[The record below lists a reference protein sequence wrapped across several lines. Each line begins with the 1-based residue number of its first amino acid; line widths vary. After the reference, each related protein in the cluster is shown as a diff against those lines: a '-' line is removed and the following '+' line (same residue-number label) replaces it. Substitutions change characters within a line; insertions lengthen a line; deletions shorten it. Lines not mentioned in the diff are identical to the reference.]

1 MSDIVLGAAIRNN
14 LLSLQNTQSL
24 TDRTQLRLST
34 GRKVNSALDDANA
47 FFASQGLTNRAG
59 DLSRLLDGMGQAVQT
74 LQAAD
79 EGIELITNLVEQA
92 EGIANAARDAGVGSA
107 EAIAL
112 EVDYDAIRTQ
122 IDQAIQDTGYRGINL
137 LDGDNL
143 VVNFNEDATSSITVT
158 AVTFDAAGVGIGT
171 AADFTTDALLD
182 AGLAEIDTALGNLR
196 DQARTFGSNLTTIQN
211 RENFT
216 RNIINNLVEGSDK
229 LTLADQN
236 EEGANLLALQTRQ
249 QLGVTSLSLAS
260 QAQQAVL
267 SLF

>member
-1 MSDIVLGAAIRNN
+1 MSDIVLGSAIRSN

-47 FFASQGLTNRAG
+47 FFASQGLDNRAG
-59 DLSRLLDGMGQAVQT
+59 DLSRLLDGIGQAVQT
-74 LQAAD
+74 IQAAD

-92 EGIANAARDAGVGSA
+92 EGLANAARDAGVGSP

-112 EVDYDAIRTQ
+112 EVDYDAVRTQ

-137 LDGDNL
+137 LSGDDL
-143 VVNFNEDATSSITVT
+143 VVNFNEDASSSITVT
-158 AVTFDAAGVGIGT
+158 GVTFDAAGVGLAT
-171 AADFTTDALLD
+171 AADFTTNATLD
-182 AGLAEIDTALGNLR
+182 ASLAEIGTALTNLR
-196 DQARTFGSNLTTIQN
+196 SQARVFGSNLTTIQN
-211 RENFT
+211 REDFT
-216 RNIINNLVEGSDK
+216 KGIINNLLEGSDK